1 MGDGGHNW
9 QLFCFHKHKT
19 EAAEEADTRT
29 HVRQL
34 SCLPTVHMA
43 SSKSARAEEKL
54 ETETEVET
62 KCPQCHHR
70 PSTTKAP
77 YKCLTYIMMVS
88 MDHFV
93 EGYGPLSALVAGA
106 W

>member
-1 MGDGGHNW
+1 MVD
-9 QLFCFHKHKT
+9 
-19 EAAEEADTRT
+19 R
-29 HVRQL
+29 VL

-70 PSTTKAP
+70 PSTTMH
-77 YKCLTYIMMVS
+77 YTSVRHVSIFHVMVS
-88 MDHFV
+88 MNHFV
-93 EGYGPLSALVAGA
+93 EGYGPLSALVTGDWCPGETIASKHGPG
-106 W
+106 